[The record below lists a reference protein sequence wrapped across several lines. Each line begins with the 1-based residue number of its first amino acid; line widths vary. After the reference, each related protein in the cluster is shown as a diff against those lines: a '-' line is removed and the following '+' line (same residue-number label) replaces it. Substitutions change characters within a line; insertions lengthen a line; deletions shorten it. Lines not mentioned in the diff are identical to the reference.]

1 VLSDLQILEGLRLFW
16 MGLLLH
22 IPTANIECLF
32 ALLDMLRVGE
42 FIQPLLPFVDLV
54 LLFLGRRIIFLLSL
68 IDSLVLLGLPQWRD
82 VALYLRVDR
91 LTPWLV
97 LPVRLNHLFLNLCLI
112 VSLFPQLLNFFM
124 SLLMVLAVI
133 YKDSGLFIES
143 VDCSHLLLSVLEC
156 LLFCLQSENAST
168 DLFIRLRE
176 FLLNRS
182 ENSRLL

>member
-54 LLFLGRRIIFLLSL
+54 LLLLGRRILFLLSL

-82 VALYLRVDR
+82 VALYLRVD
-91 LTPWLV
+91 
-97 LPVRLNHLFLNLCLI
+97 
-112 VSLFPQLLNFFM
+112 
-124 SLLMVLAVI
+124 
-133 YKDSGLFIES
+133 
-143 VDCSHLLLSVLEC
+143 
-156 LLFCLQSENAST
+156 
-168 DLFIRLRE
+168 
-176 FLLNRS
+176 
-182 ENSRLL
+182 